1 MRSLPIFLAWVRTWR
16 YRLRRAATPTVNRS
30 ATATPC
36 VAVCNTAPIV
46 PARIITCVGPLE
58 ARTLCVQ
65 FTNKRGLVEV
75 IDEGPLAVDLD
86 HRQPLAVA
94 HLELRHAPD
103 VHLFEVE
110 LVLPAHRCKRLARTL
125 AEMAVVCVVNGDP
138 TDKDPGSSS
147 PRRPARPRAR
157 TRRGAWRC
165 RDAGAPPR
173 SPRTPWRRS
182 PSASR

>member
-30 ATATPC
+30 ATAAPC
-36 VAVCNTAPIV
+36 VAVFNTAPIV
-46 PARIITCVGPLE
+46 PARIIPCVGPLE

-65 FTNKRGLVEV
+65 FANKRGLVEV
-75 IDEGPLAVDLD
+75 VDEGPLAVDLD

-94 HLELRHAPD
+94 LLELGHAAD

-110 LVLPAHRCKRLARTL
+110 LVLPAHLCERPAGAL
-125 AEMAVVCVVNGDP
+125 AEVAVVCVVNGDVR
-138 TDKDPGSSS
+138 DKGPGSSS
-147 PRRPARPRAR
+147 LRRPARLRGR
-157 TRRGAWRC
+157 TRRGASRC

-173 SPRTPWRRS
+173 SPRTPCRRS
-182 PSASR
+182 P